1 MTFIEKNNNKEITM
15 QSSAAKNFTY
25 VASIG
30 KEIQNIEVRYE
41 DRKVSNEI
49 TETEYEKY
57 WIIQYKLFINIC
69 LNWKCILNEIK

>member
-57 WIIQYKLFINIC
+57 
-69 LNWKCILNEIK
+69 